1 MKESV
6 REGLTKEFQYFYSQ
20 ISPHFL
26 YNTIN
31 TIIGLSYKD
40 VKKARKAL
48 TNLAIYFRGK
58 LEVYKEETLI
68 SLESELELVTAY
80 LEIEEMRHEDRLKV
94 EIDIDEDINT
104 MIPPLTLQPLVE
116 NSIRHGI
123 MPKGEGSVKILAKN
137 QEGLVII
144 RVEDDGVGI
153 SVDKQKK
160 LLSEKNDRLGF
171 KNVMNKIKIVK
182 GANLQLD
189 SKEGSGTRITITLPG
204 VKKYASNISR

>member
-1 MKESV
+1 
-6 REGLTKEFQYFYSQ
+6 
-20 ISPHFL
+20 
-26 YNTIN
+26 
-31 TIIGLSYKD
+31 
-40 VKKARKAL
+40 
-48 TNLAIYFRGK
+48 
-58 LEVYKEETLI
+58 
-68 SLESELELVTAY
+68 
-80 LEIEEMRHEDRLKV
+80 
-94 EIDIDEDINT
+94 
-104 MIPPLTLQPLVE
+104 
-116 NSIRHGI
+116 
-123 MPKGEGSVKILAKN
+123 MPKGEGSAKILAKN